1 MCNRNIC
8 GHFIGNFVI
17 KKQSGNWALT
27 SMILELFFSDQGLRA
42 TPILKGIK
50 TIVIALVMS
59 EYTSEGYPDIE
70 GD

>member
-1 MCNRNIC
+1 
-8 GHFIGNFVI
+8 
-17 KKQSGNWALT
+17 
-27 SMILELFFSDQGLRA
+27 
-42 TPILKGIK
+42 LKGIK